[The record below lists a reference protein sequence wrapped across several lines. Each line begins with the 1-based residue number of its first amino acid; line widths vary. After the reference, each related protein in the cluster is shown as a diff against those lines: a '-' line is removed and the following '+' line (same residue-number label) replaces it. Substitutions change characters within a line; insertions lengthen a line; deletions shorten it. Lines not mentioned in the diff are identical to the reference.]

1 MEHLGDFTEIRE
13 KMRPANNIST
23 WFFILCLVILSLPSH
38 LLAQSLSPVPVGIAG
53 LNNNTIHSYVSR
65 DTGLFR
71 KYGLDA
77 RLVVFQAGSLLAQAS
92 MAGEVKISM
101 IAGPVSIASRS
112 AGSDSIIVASV
123 INTVP
128 YKMIVAKGIVR
139 SDQLKGKRIGI
150 SRFGS
155 STDTA
160 VRLFLA
166 KFSLSAD
173 KDVVLVQA
181 GEQSNRYAAL
191 VAGTIDATIV
201 GVPLDITA
209 QKQGYPVLADL
220 AQLQIPYP
228 QAVVETT
235 DRIVRDEPQL
245 VKSYLKGLI
254 AGIHYGVTNPE
265 RTKAILDKYVNIK
278 NPEFLAATYQDY
290 VHITDPKAYPN
301 MEGIRFALEEVA
313 KRLPAAK
320 GRKPE
325 EFVNLRFLQELER
338 EGFLKELYGK

>member
-1 MEHLGDFTEIRE
+1 MKR
-13 KMRPANNIST
+13 ANKIAAQ
-23 WFFILCLVILSLPSH
+23 FLILCFSLSSVPPR
-38 LLAQSLSPVPVGIAG
+38 LLAQTLTPVPVGIAG
-53 LNNNTIHSYVSR
+53 LNNNTIHSFVSR

-101 IAGPVSIASRS
+101 VAGPVTIAARS
-112 AGSDSIIVASV
+112 AGADSIIVAAL
-123 INTVP
+123 INTLP
-128 YKMIVAKGIVR
+128 YKMIVAKGITR
-139 SDQLKGKRIGI
+139 SDQLRGKKIGI

-160 VRLFLA
+160 VRLFLG
-166 KFSLSAD
+166 KFALSAD
-173 KDVVLVQA
+173 KDVVIVQA
-181 GEQSNRYAAL
+181 GEQSNRFAAL

-209 QKQGYPVLADL
+209 QKQGYPVIADL

-228 QAVVETT
+228 QAIVETT
-235 DRIVRDEPQL
+235 DRIIRDEPQL

-265 RTKAILDKYVNIK
+265 PTKAILDKYIKIK
-278 NPEFLAATYQDY
+278 NPEFLEATYQDY
-290 VHITDPKAYPN
+290 VHITDAKAYPN
-301 MEGIRFALEEVA
+301 IEGIRFALEEVA
-313 KRLPAAK
+313 KRAPGAK

-325 EFVNLRFLQELER
+325 EFVNLRFLQEMEK
-338 EGFLKELYGK
+338 EGFFKELYGK

>member
-1 MEHLGDFTEIRE
+1 ML
-13 KMRPANNIST
+13 
-23 WFFILCLVILSLPSH
+23 LSLLILLLPSC
-38 LLAQSLSPVPVGIAG
+38 LFAQSLTPVPVGIAG
-53 LNNNTIHSYVSR
+53 LNNNTIHSFISR

-101 IAGPVSIASRS
+101 VAGPVTIASRA
-112 AGSDSIIVASV
+112 AGSESIMIGAL
-123 INTVP
+123 INTLP
-128 YKMIVAKGIVR
+128 YKMIVAKGITR
-139 SDQLKGKRIGI
+139 SDQLKGKKIGI

-166 KFSLSAD
+166 KFGLSAD
-173 KDVVLVQA
+173 KDVVIVQI
-181 GEQSNRYAAL
+181 GEQPNRFAAL
-191 VAGTIDATIV
+191 TAGTIDATIV

-220 AQLQIPYP
+220 AQLEIPYP
-228 QAVVETT
+228 QAIVETT
-235 DRIVRDEPQL
+235 DRVIHDEPQL
-245 VKSYLKGLI
+245 VKNYLRGLI
-254 AGIHYGVTNPE
+254 AGIHYGITNPE
-265 RTKAILDKYVNIK
+265 RTKAILNKYVNIK
-278 NPEFLAATYQDY
+278 NPEFLEATYQDY

-301 MEGIRFALEEVA
+301 MEGVRFALEEVA
-313 KRLPAAK
+313 KRSPGAK
-320 GRKPE
+320 GRRPE

-338 EGFLKELYGK
+338 EGFYKELYGK

>member
-1 MEHLGDFTEIRE
+1 MLLEA
-13 KMRPANNIST
+13 KMTRANKIAVQLL
-23 WFFILCLVILSLPSH
+23 ILCLSVSSVPPH
-38 LLAQSLSPVPVGIAG
+38 LFAQTLTPVPVGIAG
-53 LNNNTIHSYVSR
+53 LNNNTIHSFVSR

-101 IAGPVSIASRS
+101 VAGPVTIASRS
-112 AGSDSIIVASV
+112 AGSDSIIVAAL
-123 INTVP
+123 INTLP
-128 YKMIVAKGIVR
+128 YKMIVAKGITR
-139 SDQLKGKRIGI
+139 SDQLRGKKIGI

-160 VRLFLA
+160 VRLFLG
-166 KFSLSAD
+166 KFALSAD
-173 KDVVLVQA
+173 KDVVIVQA
-181 GEQSNRYAAL
+181 GEQSNRFAAL

-209 QKQGYPVLADL
+209 QKQGYPVIADL

-228 QAVVETT
+228 QAIVETT
-235 DRIVRDEPQL
+235 DRIIRDEPQL

-254 AGIHYGVTNPE
+254 AGIHYGLTNPE
-265 RTKAILDKYVNIK
+265 PTKAILDRYVKIK
-278 NPEFLAATYQDY
+278 NPEFLEATYQDY
-290 VHITDPKAYPN
+290 VHITDSKAYPN
-301 MEGIRFALEEVA
+301 LEGIRFALEEVA
-313 KRLPAAK
+313 KRAPGAR

-338 EGFLKELYGK
+338 EGFFKELYGK

>member
-1 MEHLGDFTEIRE
+1 MKRAKSMAARL
-13 KMRPANNIST
+13 
-23 WFFILCLVILSLPSH
+23 LVFWLLVLSLPSH
-38 LLAQSLSPVPVGIAG
+38 SFAQALTPVPVGIAG
-53 LNNNTIHSYVSR
+53 LNNNTIHSYISR

-71 KYGLDA
+71 KYGVDA
-77 RLVVFQAGSLLAQAS
+77 KLVVFQAGSLLAQAS

-112 AGSDSIIVASV
+112 AGSDSVIVAAL

-128 YKMIVAKGIVR
+128 YKMIVAKGISR

-166 KFSLSAD
+166 KFALSAD
-173 KDVVLVQA
+173 KDVVIVQA
-181 GEQSNRYAAL
+181 GEQSNRFAAL

-228 QAVVETT
+228 QAIVETT
-235 DRIVRDEPQL
+235 DRIIRDEPQL

-265 RTKAILDKYVNIK
+265 RTKAILDQYVKIK
-278 NPEFLAATYQDY
+278 NPEFLEATYQDY

-320 GRKPE
+320 TRKPE

-338 EGFLKELYGK
+338 EGFFKELYGK